1 MYLRVSSAK
10 SRWGFVL
17 IITNLAVLLVML
29 VVLATGAVRG
39 TRDFLN
45 SLAYSLIFAN
55 LTSALAMVVL
65 SAVLERVARRRQ
77 PMLPYAIL
85 GIAVILPVGCLA
97 AQAVLVAFHMAPAAD
112 FWPQYLHVLKIAT
125 PLGLVF
131 GLGALA
137 YSSLATR
144 LEVTELRLREKE
156 LAEERTRKLAAEA
169 RLRSL
174 ESWIHPH
181 FLFNTLNTISALIAV
196 DPERADQ
203 IVGRLAALLRASLD
217 SGNHSLIP
225 LREELNLVESYLDIE
240 RVRLGEKLHAAVE
253 VPPEL
258 AETQVPP
265 MALQTLVENAVK
277 YGVMPQ
283 AGGGEIRI
291 SAVEEGPG
299 SGRNSVRIGVRDSG
313 PGFEIGGIP
322 AGHGLDKLVQRLD
335 ALFGEGASLH
345 VLRREGFSVVEMV
358 VPRS

>member
-29 VVLATGAVRG
+29 VVLATGAVHG

-97 AQAVLVAFHMAPAAD
+97 AEAVLVVFHLAPAAN
-112 FWPQYLHVLKIAT
+112 FWSQYLHVLKIAT

-217 SGNHSLIP
+217 SGNHSLIS
-225 LREELNLVESYLDIE
+225 LHDELKLVESYLDIE

-253 VPPEL
+253 VPAEL

-265 MALQTLVENAVK
+265 MSVQTLVENAVK
-277 YGVMPQ
+277 YGVTPQ
-283 AGGGEIRI
+283 VSGGELCSYWGSRLRAGIRNREY
-291 SAVEEGPG
+291 SAGT
-299 SGRNSVRIGVRDSG
+299 R
-313 PGFEIGGIP
+313 
-322 AGHGLDKLVQRLD
+322 AGQTRS
-335 ALFGEGASLH
+335 AARCS
-345 VLRREGFSVVEMV
+345 LRR
-358 VPRS
+358 RSEPSCSSPGGVFGG